1 MENSEVSE
9 VFFKFSLA
17 GTRWKLNLKKTS
29 EFHNCQFW
37 RGFGV
42 VRTEMLKLQ
51 FCQNVELYDNLG
63 FFVILVPVRVGCV
76 MPN

>member
-1 MENSEVSE
+1 M
-9 VFFKFSLA
+9 
-17 GTRWKLNLKKTS
+17 NLKKIS
-29 EFHNCQFW
+29 EFHNFQFW

-51 FCQNVELYDNLG
+51 FCQNVEIYDNLV
-63 FFVILVPVRVGCV
+63 FAILVPVRVGCV